1 MKSAGFTLIELTV
14 VIAIIALL
22 MAILV
27 PSLQNSR
34 RQAKAVLCSL
44 NIKQLVLG
52 LVAYETENETL
63 PHAFDNTPMDAPPGG
78 YPGDSKY
85 DRTGWWWFN
94 YIAGCLNK
102 AGSKKTVLWCPS
114 RQISGRRLRDNVL
127 CGNYGVNQSVCKSS
141 SGGKGRAEVVGT
153 PLRSSDISQPG
164 QTLLIVDCGYS
175 MITWWHTT
183 DVPPITIG
191 DITIEDTAYIPGL
204 KINAERSLWP
214 GQEQDAING
223 RHPNKN
229 VNVGYVDAH
238 ISRVKADDLFV
249 EENGGNYSNRSP
261 LWLPK

>member
-1 MKSAGFTLIELTV
+1 MKRSCFTLAELLV

-34 RQAKAVLCSL
+34 QQAEAVLCGS
-44 NIKQLVLG
+44 NIKQLTVG
-52 LVAYETENETL
+52 LFMYESENQTL
-63 PHAFDNTPMDAPPGG
+63 PYGFYDTLTPPPGG
-78 YPGDSKY
+78 YPGNPMY
-85 DRTGWWWFN
+85 DRMGWWWFN

-114 RQISGRRLRDNVL
+114 RQISERRLRDNVL

-183 DVPPITIG
+183 DVPPITLG

-223 RHPNKN
+223 RHPNKS